1 MSHVMNTEP
10 LKLYNFVICSEM
22 DVARATCVTRLFAE
36 EVGFNRVMQSMIAT
50 AVSELAT
57 NIVKY
62 AGRGYIT
69 VGKISQM
76 GQVGIEVIAEDQG
89 PGIMDRVKAMSD
101 NFSTGKSLGL
111 GLPSVK
117 RLMDEFLLDSSEGL
131 GTKIVSRKWIPG
143 EC

>member
-1 MSHVMNTEP
+1 MSIEP
-10 LKLYNFVICSEM
+10 GKLHNFVICKES
-22 DVARATCVTRLFAE
+22 DVARATYVTKLFAE
-36 EVGFNRVMQSMIAT
+36 EVGFNSVMQTMIAT
-50 AVSELAT
+50 AVSELAS

-69 VGKISQM
+69 IGMIRQM
-76 GQVGIEVIAEDQG
+76 DQVGIEVIAEDQG
-89 PGIMDRVKAMSD
+89 PGIADRVKAMSD

-117 RLMDEFLLDSSEGL
+117 RMMDEFLLDSSENL
-131 GTKIVSRKWIPG
+131 GTKIVSRKWKPK